1 MITFAK
7 FTDEERLIVHR
18 IAKRAALL
26 TGYSLMDHSMD
37 ISVVHAHTP
46 LRLAEL
52 ADADDFNFAHDIC
65 GISHHLNRNT
75 GELEDCFVPRF
86 ALPETAVQSSAVDEA
101 HEDDRIDP
109 TRWNL

>member
-1 MITFAK
+1 MLTFAK
-7 FTDEERLIVHR
+7 FTDDERLIVDR

-26 TGYSLMDHSMD
+26 TGRSPVDHMMD

-52 ADADDFNFAHDIC
+52 ADADDGNFGHDIG
-65 GISHHLNRNT
+65 GIAYHLNLDT

-86 ALPETAVQSSAVDEA
+86 ACPEPAVTSTQEGA
-101 HEDDRIDP
+101 
-109 TRWNL
+109 